1 MMEIENFT
9 FINSGGLKLA
19 ARIYYKDRYN
29 KNGLIF
35 SHGLFSSK
43 DGYKIT
49 RMAEDI
55 VNSGYTLMTFDFT
68 YSGESPGDISEISIL
83 QEVDDLQRAVQVFSA
98 KGIERIHLMGSSM
111 GGVVS
116 ILAASKDSVPVQSM
130 ILIATPL
137 NFSGLIPDENIHSI
151 KDEDIINISG
161 VPVKGKFISELR
173 NIDLASAVVKIK
185 SPVLIIHGK
194 LDSVVNVN
202 DFVEIKKLLKSPV
215 DSILIE
221 DGDHNLTEE
230 RHLNLIKEK
239 VKNWLGKFIL

>member
-1 MMEIENFT
+1 MEIENFT
-9 FINSGGLKLA
+9 FPNSIGHKLA
-19 ARIYYKDRYN
+19 ARIYSKDKHN
-29 KNGLIF
+29 KNGVIF

-55 VNSGYTLMTFDFT
+55 VNSGYNLMTFDFT
-68 YSGESPGDISEISIL
+68 YSGESSGHISDISIIQEI
-83 QEVDDLQRAVQVFSA
+83 DDLLCAIQVFKS
-98 KGIERIHLMGSSM
+98 KGIEQIHLMGSSM

-116 ILAASKDSVPVQSM
+116 ILAAANNSAPIQSL

-137 NFSGLIPDENIHSI
+137 NLSTLIPKGNFSSI

-161 VPVKGKFISELR
+161 VPVKGKFISELGSL
-173 NIDLASAVVKIK
+173 DLASAVAKIK
-185 SPVLIIHGK
+185 CPVCIIHGK
-194 LDSVVNVN
+194 LDSVVSVT
-202 DFVEIKKLLKSPV
+202 DFEEIKKLLKSSV

-230 RHLNLIKEK
+230 HHLNLIKEK
-239 VKNWLGKFIL
+239 VTNWLGKFIL

>member
-1 MMEIENFT
+1 MEIENFT
-9 FINSGGLKLA
+9 FPNSIGHKLA
-19 ARIYYKDRYN
+19 ARIYLKDKYN
-29 KNGLIF
+29 KNGVIF

-55 VNSGYTLMTFDFT
+55 VNSGYSLMTFDFT
-68 YSGESPGDISEISIL
+68 YSGESSGNISDISIT
-83 QEVDDLQRAVQVFSA
+83 QEVDDLQNAVQIFKSRGV
-98 KGIERIHLMGSSM
+98 EQIHLMGSSM

-116 ILAASKDSVPVQSM
+116 ILAAANNPVSVKSL

-137 NFSGLIPDENIHSI
+137 NLNSLIPEGNFSSI
-151 KDEDIINISG
+151 QDEDIIDISG

-173 NIDLASAVVKIK
+173 NLDLISAVVKIK
-185 SPVLIIHGK
+185 CPVCIIHGK
-194 LDSVVNVN
+194 LDSVVSIN
-202 DFVEIKKLLKSPV
+202 DFEEIKKLLKSPV

-239 VKNWLGKFIL
+239 VTGWLGKFIL

>member
-1 MMEIENFT
+1 MEIENFT
-9 FINSGGLKLA
+9 FFNSTGLKLA
-19 ARIYYKDRYN
+19 ARIYFKDKYN
-29 KNGLIF
+29 KNGVIF

-55 VNSGYTLMTFDFT
+55 VNSGYSLMTFDFT
-68 YSGESPGDISEISIL
+68 YSGESPGDISDISIM
-83 QEVDDLQRAVQVFSA
+83 QEVDDLQSAVQVFVA
-98 KGIERIHLMGSSM
+98 KGMEQIHFMGSSM

-116 ILAASKDSVPVQSM
+116 ILAASNDSVPVQSM

-137 NFSGLIPDENIHSI
+137 NLTGLIPEGNFHSI
-151 KDEDIINISG
+151 QDEDIIDISG
-161 VPVKGKFISELR
+161 VPVKGKLISELR
-173 NIDLASAVVKIK
+173 NLDLASAVIKIK
-185 SPVLIIHGK
+185 CPVLLIHGK
-194 LDSVVNVN
+194 LDSVVSVN
-202 DFVEIKKLLKSPV
+202 DFEEIKKLLKSSV

-239 VKNWLGKFIL
+239 VVNWLGKFIL